1 MNIKLFF
8 IYKMKNSLKIKILNK
23 KMSFECKF
31 CKKNYS
37 TKGSLTNHQKTAKYC
52 IKIQQS
58 LFEVSDIESKSFD
71 CKYCKKSLSSNFN
84 LGKHINLCPAYYQ
97 AVVINKDNEILI
109 LKENKDNEIKELQ
122 DKIASLEQ
130 QVLKIELETE
140 NRMLREH
147 SKDNQSTINE
157 IAKQPRVATTNNNHN
172 KILINTPMD
181 LSQPTVQLAIQNG
194 FSDEYLVQGQ
204 KGVARFAYDN
214 ILKDEQGK
222 LKYICTDAAR
232 QIFQFKNEDGSIQKD
247 VKATKLTKALLEGE
261 LKSASHKMACDKMKD
276 GSVEEFNMYTDNYYD
291 IKDLETD
298 NSDFSKELTT
308 LTA

>member
-1 MNIKLFF
+1 
-8 IYKMKNSLKIKILNK
+8 MKYLQKIAKHCLEIQKKLNK
-23 KMSFECKF
+23 
-31 CKKNYS
+31 
-37 TKGSLTNHQKTAKYC
+37 TNPE
-52 IKIQQS
+52 II
-58 LFEVSDIESKSFD
+58 IERISFD
-71 CKYCKKSLSSNFN
+71 CSYCGKKFSSKSRLNSHLDTCN
-84 LGKHINLCPAYYQ
+84 IRYNSIIEEKNAI
-97 AVVINKDNEILI
+97 
-109 LKENKDNEIKELQ
+109 IKEIEE
-122 DKIASLEQ
+122 KIKEIEQ
-130 QVLKIELETE
+130 KNVRLTIENEL
-140 NRMLREH
+140 LREH

-276 GSVEEFNMYTDNYYD
+276 GSVEEFNMYTDNYYE
-291 IKDLETD
+291 IKELETD

>member
-1 MNIKLFF
+1 
-8 IYKMKNSLKIKILNK
+8 
-23 KMSFECKF
+23 MSFECKF

-37 TKGSLTNHQKTAKYC
+37 SRSSLNNHQKTAKHC
-52 IKIQQS
+52 LKIQQS
-58 LFEVSDIESKSFD
+58 LSEVSDIDYKSFD
-71 CKYCKKSLSSNFN
+71 CKYCKKNFSSNFN
-84 LGKHINLCPAYYQ
+84 LGKHINLCSAYYQ

-109 LKENKDNEIKELQ
+109 LKENKDNEILILKENKDNEIKKLQ

-140 NRMLREH
+140 NRMLRE
-147 SKDNQSTINE
+147 QSERSINAVEE

-181 LSQPTVQLAIQNG
+181 LSQPTVQKAIQNG

-247 VKATKLTKALLEGE
+247 VRATKLTKALLDGE
-261 LKSASHKMACDKMKD
+261 LKSTTHKMACDKMKD
-276 GSVEEFNMYTDNYYD
+276 GSADEFNMYTDNYYE
-291 IKDLETD
+291 IKELETD

>member
-1 MNIKLFF
+1 MPF
-8 IYKMKNSLKIKILNK
+8 ICIYCNKEFTSKSILR
-23 KMSFECKF
+23 
-31 CKKNYS
+31 
-37 TKGSLTNHQKTAKYC
+37 NHQKSAKYC
-52 IKIQQS
+52 LKIQTEFN
-58 LFEVSDIESKSFD
+58 LIPKNKIEIEQKSYPCKHCGKSF
-71 CKYCKKSLSSNFN
+71 SS
-84 LGKHINLCPAYYQ
+84 KLCYQ
-97 AVVINKDNEILI
+97 NHTDICVIKLKNTIEELTNKLDER
-109 LKENKDNEIKELQ
+109 
-122 DKIASLEQ
+122 DK
-130 QVLKIELETE
+130 KIENYKQQIKTIRLEVE
-140 NRMLREH
+140 NEFYKEQSNKSYNMVEEIV
-147 SKDNQSTINE
+147 KDNQSTINE

>member
-1 MNIKLFF
+1 
-8 IYKMKNSLKIKILNK
+8 
-23 KMSFECKF
+23 MSIICEY
-31 CKKNYS
+31 CKKEYNSKYIL
-37 TKGSLTNHQKTAKYC
+37 TKHQKTTKKC
-52 IKIQQS
+52 LQIQEQLKSNNKIND
-58 LFEVSDIESKSFD
+58 DIEIISYK
-71 CKYCKKSLSSNFN
+71 CLYCKKEFTTNQARE
-84 LGKHINLCPAYYQ
+84 KHTCNCIEKFKQEISCLKRELKDKDKYYSEFEQ
-97 AVVINKDNEILI
+97 KIL
-109 LKENKDNEIKELQ
+109 
-122 DKIASLEQ
+122 
-130 QVLKIELETE
+130 VLETE
-140 NRMLREH
+140 NRLLRE
-147 SKDNQSTINE
+147 QSERSTTAVE
-157 IAKQPRVATTNNNHN
+157 DIAKQPRINTTNNNHN
-172 KILINTPMD
+172 KILITTPMD
-181 LSQPTVQLAIQNG
+181 LSQPTVQQAIQNG

-276 GSVEEFNMYTDNYYD
+276 GSVEEFNMYTDNYHD
-291 IKDLETD
+291 IKELETD